1 MTSKKTQQKVY
12 RLNSQGE
19 EKLKSM
25 SLTNLEMNIIQTSLE
40 EGIAEAPQ
48 SEKNKYKKDI
58 LFGVIDK
65 LVQSLPYFVEQV
77 VEEGASNTG
86 MEEEKTKQAEKFHKA
101 LTDLTVK
108 ESKGE
113 KAECSHYMRGA
124 CRFGR
129 DGGDCNNEHPP
140 LCREFELKGDRGC
153 QEPCKAKKAH
163 RKLCKA
169 FTNGTCQKGKSCSA
183 GIHPSVLGKIVE
195 EEKKQQAEEK
205 AEKEQAKNDR
215 ALFLAEMEKMK
226 AAMEGVQKGVEE
238 NKKMIQN
245 LQPTVQYVQPLQ
257 QPLQQQVLPLQ
268 QYQQTQPPPQ
278 LNQGGGAWLNRQQ

>member
-1 MTSKKTQQKVY
+1 MTSRKTQQKVY

-25 SLTNLEMNIIQTSLE
+25 NLTNMEMKIIQTSLE

-101 LTDLTVK
+101 LTDLTVE

-129 DGGDCNNEHPP
+129 DG
-140 LCREFELKGDRGC
+140 RR
-153 QEPCKAKKAH
+153 
-163 RKLCKA
+163 
-169 FTNGTCQKGKSCSA
+169 
-183 GIHPSVLGKIVE
+183 
-195 EEKKQQAEEK
+195 
-205 AEKEQAKNDR
+205 
-215 ALFLAEMEKMK
+215 
-226 AAMEGVQKGVEE
+226 
-238 NKKMIQN
+238 
-245 LQPTVQYVQPLQ
+245 LQ
-257 QPLQQQVLPLQ
+257 Q
-268 QYQQTQPPPQ
+268 
-278 LNQGGGAWLNRQQ
+278 